1 METKRQLDVLDRHL
15 ADNEYMA
22 GGAYSIADMAIWP
35 WYGNVVA
42 GTIYEDSATF
52 LEAHSYTNVVRWQ
65 KQLAARPAL
74 KRGRLVKRLSG
85 CPTEQLHERHEY
97 GRAARRGS
105 VGHYGWVQGAS
116 GS

>member
-1 METKRQLDVLDRHL
+1 
-15 ADNEYMA
+15 MA

-65 KQLAARPAL
+65 KQLAARPAV
-74 KRGRLVKRLSG
+74 KRGRMVNRLSG
-85 CPTEQLHERHEY
+85 DPKEQLHERHDAGDFETRTQDKI
-97 GRAARRGS
+97 GRPSCRER
-105 VGHYGWVQGAS
+105 VCQYV
-116 GS
+116 